1 MMLFINV
8 YIYIHIY
15 IHLCK
20 YIHDDIFKEY
30 NPNKK

>member
-1 MMLFINV
+1 MMIFINM
-8 YIYIHIY
+8 YIYTYIY
-15 IHLCK
+15 LCK